1 MSTDTDGDHR
11 VPSQDEYEQDVS
23 DTRWVPLVDGDGSFE
38 VREVPPLKLL
48 RDLQQYDVEALLD
61 AGDGGQDQLAE
72 ALQNGSFAAFL
83 ENTVLPNIVQPT
95 CYWTVDDEEIGDG
108 DFDLA
113 ALSPDDFMAVVAGLT
128 GQSPDELDEQMDEK
142 FRG

>member
-1 MSTDTDGDHR
+1 MSADTDDGDHR
-11 VPSQDEYEQDVS
+11 VPSQDEYEQDVA
-23 DTRWVPLVDGDGSFE
+23 DTRWIDLVDGDGSFE

-48 RDLQQYDVEALLD
+48 RDLQKYEVESLLD
-61 AGDGGQDQLAE
+61 AGDGGQDELKD
-72 ALQNGSFAAFL
+72 ALQNGSFGAFL
-83 ENTVLPNIVQPT
+83 QNTVLPNIVQPN
-95 CYWTVDDEEIGDG
+95 CYWDDVGDG